1 MHTTNLRKVG
11 RSVMLAIPRRIL
23 DLLRMEAGATV
34 GLSVEEGRLIV
45 QAASKPRYT
54 LDELLAQCA
63 PEAAIS
69 QEDRDWLDVPPSVRE
84 L

>member
-11 RSVMLAIPRRIL
+11 GSIMLAVPRPIL
-23 DLLRMEAGATV
+23 DLLRLEAGSTV
-34 GLSVEEGRLIV
+34 GLSVEEGRLV
-45 QAASKPRYT
+45 VKPASKPRYT
-54 LDELLAQCA
+54 LDELLAQCT

-69 QEDRDWLDVPPSVRE
+69 QEDKDWLDIPPSGRE